1 MQGFLEAAETTFRGH
16 AVWRGA
22 GEAELE
28 AAGDFLEKYLL
39 TKLHPRIFAAYPADR
54 ERDEVLAQR
63 MAALGHFVE
72 PRHLDIPER
81 ARDPA
86 AWAVAEEELRKVNM
100 YKAPR
105 DKIVCVLNCCR
116 IINNVLATAA
126 QAGEAAGADDFLP
139 VLIYVTIRAG
149 PERLESNL
157 QYIQRFR
164 RAPRLSGEGA
174 YFYTNLVSA
183 ASFVETITADSLSMD
198 PEAFRVR
205 MWEAGVPG
213 AEPAGH
219 VAPGADA
226 DGGVGGGNLMDFSAA
241 SQLPVPPGAGPTA
254 STPVAL
260 PASPAARSGAARA
273 VSPPEAATQSR
284 GASLA
289 GGAAVRRLPELVE
302 LEGEGMA
309 VVAGG
314 GGLPGGLAARHPFFH
329 AAVGDLTVA
338 DVAALL
344 EAYKE
349 AVLRYEAL
357 AGGYAALLRG
367 GGLGGAAAA
376 VQPAAPPTRRLGPAA
391 PAPAGSGNGRGP
403 AAAGSAARAGAGAEV
418 SGAAGAAGG
427 GPGKAA
433 PGGEGG
439 KAAAAAAVEG
449 GGRAAR
455 RQGSRHYP
463 PLRQSCRLPAARRP
477 RSCRLGARSFSGG
490 AGARG
495 VVRARRGVFE
505 TRRSNILQEKMVMK

>member
-1 MQGFLEAAETTFRGH
+1 MLADLPPSAASPPPGGAAPTWQDAKRVQEFLAAAEATFRGH

-39 TKLHPRIFAAYPADR
+39 TKLHPRIFAAYPVDR
-54 ERDEVLAQR
+54 ERDEVLEQR
-63 MAALGHFVE
+63 MVALGRFVE
-72 PRHLDIPER
+72 PGHLDIPER

-86 AWAVAEEELRKVNM
+86 AWAMAEEELRKINM

-126 QAGEAAGADDFLP
+126 QEGEAAGADDFLP
-139 VLIYVTIRAG
+139 VLIYVTIRAA
-149 PERLESNL
+149 PERLDSNL

-164 RAPRLSGEGA
+164 RAARLYEGEGA

-213 AEPAGH
+213 AEPAG
-219 VAPGADA
+219 PGASGA
-226 DGGVGGGNLMDFSAA
+226 GACGGGGGGNLMDFSAA
-241 SQLPVPPGAGPTA
+241 DQLPAATGAGPTTP
-254 STPVAL
+254 TPVAM
-260 PASPAARSGAARA
+260 PSAPGARSGAARA
-273 VSPPEAATQSR
+273 TPPPESAAQRR
-284 GASLA
+284 GASLS
-289 GGAAVRRLPELVE
+289 GGAATRRLPELVE

-367 GGLGGAAAA
+367 GSLGGAAAVEQA
-376 VQPAAPPTRRLGPAA
+376 AQPLPPEPAPAA
-391 PAPAGSGNGRGP
+391 PAPAGTGSGEGP
-403 AAAGSAARAGAGAEV
+403 AAASSSAREGAGTETGV
-418 SGAAGAAGG
+418 
-427 GPGKAA
+427 
-433 PGGEGG
+433 
-439 KAAAAAAVEG
+439 
-449 GGRAAR
+449 
-455 RQGSRHYP
+455 
-463 PLRQSCRLPAARRP
+463 
-477 RSCRLGARSFSGG
+477 

-495 VVRARRGVFE
+495 GAGDSGRGGDEGRAVVAAVAAGEESSAQPGLSPPPPAAAQLSSPGAVAPPQLPVGG
-505 TRRSNILQEKMVMK
+505 SLI

>member
-63 MAALGHFVE
+63 MAALGRFVE

-86 AWAVAEEELRKVNM
+86 AWAVAEEELRKINM

-139 VLIYVTIRAG
+139 VLIYVTIRAA

-219 VAPGADA
+219 VAPGAGA
-226 DGGVGGGNLMDFSAA
+226 DSGVGGGNLMDFSAA

-254 STPVAL
+254 STPAAL

-273 VSPPEAATQSR
+273 VSSPEAATQRR

-289 GGAAVRRLPELVE
+289 VGAAARRLPELVE

-391 PAPAGSGNGRGP
+391 PAPAGTGDGRGP
-403 AAAGSAARAGAGAEV
+403 AAADSAARAGAEV
-418 SGAAGAAGG
+418 SGAAAAAGG
-427 GPGKAA
+427 GPGKAG

-439 KAAAAAAVEG
+439 KAAAVAAAAAATG
-449 GGRAAR
+449 GGADSA
-455 RQGSRHYP
+455 QAGLS
-463 PLRQSCRLPAARRP
+463 PLPPAAAELP
-477 RSCRLGARSFSGG
+477 PPGG
-490 AGARG
+490 EAAPQLPVGG
-495 VVRARRGVFE
+495 
-505 TRRSNILQEKMVMK
+505 SLI

>member
-289 GGAAVRRLPELVE
+289 RGAAVRRLPELVE

-367 GGLGGAAAA
+367 GRPRGRRCRGAARCPPHSATRPRGACPGGLGGW
-376 VQPAAPPTRRLGPAA
+376 
-391 PAPAGSGNGRGP
+391 AGSRSSWQRCQGGGGGRGFRC
-403 AAAGSAARAGAGAEV
+403 GGRCRGRARE
-418 SGAAGAAGG
+418 SGPWRG
-427 GPGKAA
+427 
-433 PGGEGG
+433 GGEGG
-439 KAAAAAAVEG
+439 GGGGGGGGGADSAQAGLSPLPPAAAELPPPSGEAAPQLPVG
-449 GGRAAR
+449 G
-455 RQGSRHYP
+455 S
-463 PLRQSCRLPAARRP
+463 L
-477 RSCRLGARSFSGG
+477 
-490 AGARG
+490 
-495 VVRARRGVFE
+495 
-505 TRRSNILQEKMVMK
+505 I